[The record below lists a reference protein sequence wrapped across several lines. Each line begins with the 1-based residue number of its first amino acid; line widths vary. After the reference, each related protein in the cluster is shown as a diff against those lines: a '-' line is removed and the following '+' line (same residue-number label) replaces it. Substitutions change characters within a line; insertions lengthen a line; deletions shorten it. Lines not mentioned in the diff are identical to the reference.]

1 MGPSYAYVTNETA
14 GLDGITMAYEAIK
27 AGRCVGAVVGTVN
40 LVMHPESLYQHNK
53 LNLLS
58 KDGQCRS
65 FDADCR
71 LAQPL
76 PFLLIFPNFS
86 LSYVS
91 PVRSFSFHV
100 LLRLVHTHLG
110 CGLPIGDGFARS
122 DSCVVL
128 YLQKARDA
136 KRIYATVVHSDKEFF
151 GDRKAGLVRPLD
163 DPLISLLTRFY
174 DKCGIDPSEIVF
186 LEANGCGV
194 KTRIHQTHRLEV
206 KMAAHS
212 ERIGDMAFRFGDGHG
227 RDELSPFSPLDNP
240 AKEHQT
246 HRLENKEDNAPQ
258 EKDWEI
264 LRNNIHDAMKSNV
277 YDEEE
282 FKAIEK
288 VLLSRRQTPLLVGSV
303 KSNLGHSDA
312 ASALCSVAKVLIA
325 METGYIPPNL
335 NYNKPASFI
344 PALLDGR
351 IKNFGTPTRWR
362 PRPWPCWPALWAS
375 VAASPLNPN
384 TTTNVM
390 TEKTKWDGGLVAL
403 NSIGVTGSY
412 AHTLLRSYTKD
423 KPQDN
428 NPKDGVPRIVCVSGR
443 TEEGITKVIDKWGD
457 PFFRYALTLV
467 CRVLARP
474 ACRIQCLWH
483 LDELVALQRRAWGH
497 QSPRIHEMLKSM
509 PVDIEFIR
517 LLHDIHSS
525 NIINHNYRGYIL
537 LPTDGLSKVY
547 LFAGVLPG
555 EQFLVQPMLG
565 VLGSGHFNGSFR
577 PLWFVFSGMG
587 SQWVGMG
594 QQLMK
599 LPVLA
604 ATLEKCHNILVPF
617 GIDLLH
623 ILTTDDSTIFNNI
636 LHSFVGIASIQ
647 MALVELLRLLN
658 IVPDGLIGHSVG
670 ELGCAYAD
678 GCFSAEQMILAAYY
692 RGMASLETEL
702 INGSMAAVGL
712 SFHKVKDLCPPGID
726 IACHNSGESSTI
738 SGPTEVINKFVAELK
753 EKGIF
758 AKAVNVSNIAYHSR
772 YIKPAAPKL
781 LEYLKKI
788 IPYPKPRSSKWFST
802 SVPESDWDSTLAKF
816 SSAEY
821 HTNNLL
827 SSVLFEETSKHI
839 PKHAITIEIAPHGL
853 LQAIL
858 RRSLGPDCVN
868 ISLTQRG
875 NQHGLEFLLN
885 AVGKMYLHGIC
896 PRVHELYPVVKYPV
910 SRGTPSIGSLVSWD
924 HTDSWHTASLV
935 DMHKEFAT
943 QGLWHNHITIL
954 ETSIIFVVVPR
965 RPLVTGQIRIPENA
979 AAEFSKN
986 ISVPSE
992 DSTNLTG
999 EDVYSELKHRGYHYS
1014 GQFKGILNAQI
1025 GQEGST
1031 AVIEWSNDWLL
1042 FLDSLIQLAIL
1053 HKGEDSQQ
1061 MQLPL
1066 SFQKVIIDPL
1076 RHPVKREQKAVYQ
1089 KFSNILTCGGVEIR
1103 GIELFKPT
1111 TENYNS
1117 IKLDTFRFL
1126 SHSNPQLK
1134 LLIENHAMILY
1145 DKIEIV
1151 EIISKDVACSLG
1163 PRVNSIFK
1171 SYPRVK
1177 FQLNTVSSEK
1187 ILQLNKDKQISLI
1200 LANKDTAKQAASI
1213 TNGAFLLARFETSQE
1228 LIFGQELIVIIQ
1240 QQFEDGYWVLMKKVV
1255 PVNDR
1260 SSVIHLSTEALVS
1273 PGQLR
1278 SSLNVG
1284 KDNGTKVYVVAQ
1296 NQNIQDVETFV
1307 THIYKNL
1314 KSEYARLNNVVPAR
1328 AVRSIQRNALL
1339 RLTGTYRTVATDA
1352 LNVAQGVWPLDLLVK
1367 KRAIGYWKR
1376 KNNWEKV
1383 RILTS
1388 PEVETSEDAVF
1399 ALLREW
1405 QRRWEGSETG
1415 RRAYQLFPN
1424 VVERIDNA
1432 HLEPSPGL
1440 VQFITGKG
1448 PYPESLRKMGLV
1460 DPICVNAVRRV
1471 PQNTAGEIGV
1481 GYPERLR
1488 PLEVPRQASNRSFRK
1503 SQGGIHKGTEKE
1515 RRGLGQRLNKL
1526 RAREGRGGETFDSDE
1541 DSDMD
1546 SDEDGN
1552 NDEDNGGYGDR
1563 NTGSG
1568 TETDAGEVS
1577 AGEYRERNKE
1587 RCREVANMK
1596 PCGTG
1601 IIVRLMDPEVYWGS
1615 PGNFEESSFQSINAK
1630 DEGKETGRMGG
1641 TL

>member
-1 MGPSYAYVTNETA
+1 MAPRIVVLLACPMDQSFKDVNVTEQLRDKSREQRNSSEHIRGKTVPNHCTAVSAKPWQDSSKPLNSGKRKAVARQFQTTEQRVSGTNE
-14 GLDGITMAYEAIK
+14 
-27 AGRCVGAVVGTVN
+27 
-40 LVMHPESLYQHNK
+40 NK
-53 LNLLS
+53 
-58 KDGQCRS
+58 
-65 FDADCR
+65 
-71 LAQPL
+71 
-76 PFLLIFPNFS
+76 
-86 LSYVS
+86 
-91 PVRSFSFHV
+91 
-100 LLRLVHTHLG
+100 
-110 CGLPIGDGFARS
+110 
-122 DSCVVL
+122 
-128 YLQKARDA
+128 
-136 KRIYATVVHSDKEFF
+136 
-151 GDRKAGLVRPLD
+151 
-163 DPLISLLTRFY
+163 
-174 DKCGIDPSEIVF
+174 
-186 LEANGCGV
+186 
-194 KTRIHQTHRLEV
+194 
-206 KMAAHS
+206 
-212 ERIGDMAFRFGDGHG
+212 
-227 RDELSPFSPLDNP
+227 
-240 AKEHQT
+240 
-246 HRLENKEDNAPQ
+246 
-258 EKDWEI
+258 
-264 LRNNIHDAMKSNV
+264 
-277 YDEEE
+277 
-282 FKAIEK
+282 
-288 VLLSRRQTPLLVGSV
+288 
-303 KSNLGHSDA
+303 
-312 ASALCSVAKVLIA
+312 
-325 METGYIPPNL
+325 
-335 NYNKPASFI
+335 
-344 PALLDGR
+344 
-351 IKNFGTPTRWR
+351 
-362 PRPWPCWPALWAS
+362 
-375 VAASPLNPN
+375 
-384 TTTNVM
+384 VM

-403 NSIGVTGSY
+403 NSIGSTGSY

-443 TEEGITKVIDKWGD
+443 TEEGITKVIDKHELIMKYLKYLEQVWGMGCLGVID
-457 PFFRYALTLV
+457 HVLIQGSCFGGL
-467 CRVLARP
+467 CRSGGCIPSRGIADDQDQPIVRVEGYKEGVSATQVSWW
-474 ACRIQCLWH
+474 A
-483 LDELVALQRRAWGH
+483 VGS
-497 QSPRIHEMLKSM
+497 SPGNLKSM

-537 LPTDGLSKVY
+537 LPT
-547 LFAGVLPG
+547 G
-555 EQFLVQPMLG
+555 ETTYTEWK
-565 VLGSGHFNGSFR
+565 HFNGSFR

-594 QQLMK
+594 QHLMK

-712 SFHKVKDLCPPGID
+712 SSHKVKDLCPPGID
-726 IACHNSGESSTI
+726 VACHNSGESSTI
-738 SGPTEVINKFVAELK
+738 SGPTEEINTFVAELK

-858 RRSLGPDCVN
+858 RRSLGPDCIN

-924 HTDSWHTASLV
+924 HTDTWHTASQV
-935 DMHKEFAT
+935 DMTRMVFWYERHILSYLE
-943 QGLWHNHITIL
+943 GYRRPWRVLWRFGCLSEAWGNLCFGKLWRVVYNIADCIESLGFTL
-954 ETSIIFVVVPR
+954 SIQKGTGDFEIFENK

-1025 GQEGST
+1025 GHEGST
-1031 AVIEWSNDWLL
+1031 SVIEWSNDWLL

-1061 MQLPL
+1061 MQLPV

-1076 RHPVKREQKAVYQ
+1076 RHPEKREQKAIYQ

-1103 GIELFKPT
+1103 GIELFKLT

-1151 EIISKDVACSLG
+1151 EIISKDVTCSLG

-1177 FQLNTVSSEK
+1177 FQLNTVFSEN

-1200 LANKDTAKQAASI
+1200 LANKDTAMQAASI

-1228 LIFGQELIVIIQ
+1228 LNFGQELVVIIQ
-1240 QQFEDGYWVLMKKVV
+1240 QQFEDGYWVLLKKVV

-1296 NQNIQDVETFV
+1296 NQNIQDVENFV

-1314 KSEYARLNNVVPAR
+1314 KSEYARYVFVLDQSSTTFSPTGRLFRDQLSQDLTVNVYFNGSWGSLRHLPLPQSAAPKPSTLQKLRPYLSLKDWDLSFISLNYEDWCLNRSRTELPPDIGVV
-1328 AVRSIQRNALL
+1328 
-1339 RLTGTYRTVATDA
+1339 
-1352 LNVAQGVWPLDLLVK
+1352 DLS
-1367 KRAIGYWKR
+1367 GW
-1376 KNNWEKV
+1376 
-1383 RILTS
+1383 S
-1388 PEVETSEDAVF
+1388 PEGKRVMALAHKKDPNIHFKTNLQLIWSIPDSWSLEDAATVP
-1399 ALLREW
+1399 L
-1405 QRRWEGSETG
+1405 
-1415 RRAYQLFPN
+1415 
-1424 VVERIDNA
+1424 
-1432 HLEPSPGL
+1432 
-1440 VQFITGKG
+1440 
-1448 PYPESLRKMGLV
+1448 PYAMKK
-1460 DPICVNAVRRV
+1460 I
-1471 PQNTAGEIGV
+1471 
-1481 GYPERLR
+1481 
-1488 PLEVPRQASNRSFRK
+1488 
-1503 SQGGIHKGTEKE
+1503 
-1515 RRGLGQRLNKL
+1515 
-1526 RAREGRGGETFDSDE
+1526 AREAKKDKEKQITERVQLRGGEWKKL
-1541 DSDMD
+1541 
-1546 SDEDGN
+1546 
-1552 NDEDNGGYGDR
+1552 
-1563 NTGSG
+1563 
-1568 TETDAGEVS
+1568 
-1577 AGEYRERNKE
+1577 KE
-1587 RCREVANMK
+1587 
-1596 PCGTG
+1596 
-1601 IIVRLMDPEVYWGS
+1601 
-1615 PGNFEESSFQSINAK
+1615 EE
-1630 DEGKETGRMGG
+1630 
-1641 TL
+1641 